1 MRQGCFQIDVISN
14 GDVAPEET
22 LKDKTYA
29 VVESGSEYFV
39 QVKVFKNDDGSI
51 PHEFLVF
58 FLEIDGVDTK
68 NGRSITITDRT
79 SFPAMVTFIGFNG
92 GSVAY
97 KFGTT
102 LTSAQVSGSQAVN
115 VGTMKIVVYKG
126 VRKGVKGESVPYRG
140 EEKVAESICVSA
152 NKKFWQTASVA
163 TTAGRTLSAA
173 SSTSVSWRKADPKP
187 MAEITLHYHTR
198 AAVELLKLFHAD
210 SADSTTA
217 PTSASEAPVRDM
229 KPRVAT
235 AYRTRK
241 RTRSS
246 SATAAEEE
254 EEEGEEEEEEE
265 EDDMVE
271 FVDRPYV
278 KKEVPLVDLIE
289 KYERSDEVIDLT

>member
-1 MRQGCFQIDVISN
+1 MMRQGCFQIDVISN
-14 GDVAPEET
+14 GVVAPQET
-22 LKDKTYA
+22 LKGETYA
-29 VVESGSEYFV
+29 VVESGSEYTV
-39 QVKVFKNDDGSI
+39 QVTVFKNDDGSI

-58 FLEIDGVDTK
+58 FLEIDGVGTN
-68 NGRSITITDRT
+68 NGRNISITDLT
-79 SFPAMVTFIGFNG
+79 SFPAIITFKGFNG

-102 LTSAQVSGSQAVN
+102 LTSAEVSGPQAVN

-126 VRKGVKGESVPYRG
+126 VKGELVPRRG
-140 EEKVAESICVSA
+140 EEKRAESMCVPA

-163 TTAGRTLSAA
+163 TTAGRTLSVP
-173 SSTSVSWRKADPKP
+173 SSTAISWKKADPKP

-198 AAVELLKLFHAD
+198 AVVELLKLFQAE

-217 PTSASEAPVRDM
+217 TTS
-229 KPRVAT
+229 AT
-235 AYRTRK
+235 AYRISSSAPAKKKLAASGTGARK

-246 SATAAEEE
+246 SASVA
-254 EEEGEEEEEEE
+254 EEEEEEE

-271 FVDRPYV
+271 FVDRPDV

-289 KYERSDEVIDLT
+289 EYKRSDEVIDLT